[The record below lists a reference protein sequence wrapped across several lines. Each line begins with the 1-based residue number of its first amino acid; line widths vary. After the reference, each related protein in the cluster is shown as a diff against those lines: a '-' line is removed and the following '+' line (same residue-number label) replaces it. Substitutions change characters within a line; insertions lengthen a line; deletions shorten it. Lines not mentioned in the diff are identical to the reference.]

1 MGAIFYLLLVVYILA
16 CVIMVVAIL
25 IHEPKSGGLATA
37 LGGSGAESAFGA
49 SIGRKINRF
58 TAGAV
63 AVFLVFSI
71 ALGIMWRMAD
81 EVPPAGP
88 PPGTQAPAGG
98 NQKEEKAGAGDKD
111 GGAGEKSPAP
121 EGTPGAQDGAAEP
134 GSSEPAPG
142 R

>member
-1 MGAIFYLLLVVYILA
+1 MGALFYLLLVIYLLA

-49 SIGRKINRF
+49 SIGRKMNRF

-63 AVFLVFSI
+63 VVFLVLSI
-71 ALGIMWRMAD
+71 ALGIMWRMTEEA
-81 EVPPAGP
+81 PPAGP

-98 NQKEEKAGAGDKD
+98 NQKEEKAGADAKD
-111 GGAGEKSPAP
+111 GGAGKESPAP
-121 EGTPGAQDGAAEP
+121 EGTPGAQGGAAEP
-134 GSSEPAPG
+134 GSSEPG